1 MASEFDKV
9 DQESEGPNAPDAGAA
24 AELMGL
30 TPGAFVRNP
39 AEPDWGLGQVQSSV
53 GRKLTVNFENQG
65 KLVIDAGLVPLTR
78 VDD

>member
-1 MASEFDKV
+1 MAPEDDTF
-9 DQESEGPNAPDAGAA
+9 APEPGEVAA
-24 AELMGL
+24 PAAVAEADLLGL

-39 AEPDWGLGQVQSSV
+39 ADPDWGLGQVQSSV

-65 KLVIDAGLVPLTR
+65 KLVIDAGVVPLAR

>member
-1 MASEFDKV
+1 M
-9 DQESEGPNAPDAGAA
+9 
-24 AELMGL
+24 LGL

-39 AEPDWGLGQVQSSV
+39 ADPDWGLGQVQSSV

-65 KLVIDAGLVPLTR
+65 KLVIDAGVVPLAR

>member
-1 MASEFDKV
+1 MASEFDKS
-9 DQESEGPNAPDAGAA
+9 DQEPEDPAAPGAGPAA
-24 AELMGL
+24 DLMGL

>member
-9 DQESEGPNAPDAGAA
+9 DQEPEGPDAPGAGAA
-24 AELMGL
+24 ADLMGL